1 LDTVKTGDDH
11 DSGGMM
17 SKMRDTIQSK
27 AYAARKAS
35 QAADKLVTAT
45 SNAER
50 AQAQIWARLW
60 GALAG
65 YPQAKPGDDR

>member
-1 LDTVKTGDDH
+1 MDTVKTGDNH
-11 DSGGMM
+11 DSRGMM
-17 SKMRDTIQSK
+17 SRMRDTIQSK

-35 QAADKLVTAT
+35 QAADKLITAT
-45 SNAER
+45 SDAER

-65 YPQAKPGDDR
+65 YSQAKPSDGR

>member
-1 LDTVKTGDDH
+1 MKTGDDH

-17 SKMRDTIQSK
+17 SRMRDTIQSK
-27 AYAARKAS
+27 AYVARKAS
-35 QAADKLVTAT
+35 QAIDKLLTAT
-45 SNAER
+45 SDAER

-65 YPQAKPGDDR
+65 YSQAKPSGDR

>member
-1 LDTVKTGDDH
+1 MKADDGH

-17 SKMRDTIQSK
+17 TRMRDTQQSR

-45 SNAER
+45 SATER
-50 AQAQIWARLW
+50 AQAQMWARIW

-65 YPQAKPGDDR
+65 HSQTKPGDD

>member
-1 LDTVKTGDDH
+1 
-11 DSGGMM
+11 MM
-17 SKMRDTIQSK
+17 SRMRDTNQSK

-35 QAADKLVTAT
+35 QAADKLIIAT
-45 SNAER
+45 SDAER

-65 YPQAKPGDDR
+65 YSQVKAGDDK